1 MINDSVSSVIF
12 DSEHCIKYITR
23 ERERG
28 GGGGGEGGRRR
39 KHIIVRI
46 KKITKNLLSFS
57 SKCEKS
63 IFLAIAFSSAEVV
76 L

>member
-1 MINDSVSSVIF
+1 MIVSPALYLTVNIASNI
-12 DSEHCIKYITR
+12 SL

-28 GGGGGEGGRRR
+28 GRGGGGGKRE
-39 KHIIVRI
+39 KEEAHNCENK

>member
-1 MINDSVSSVIF
+1 MIVSPALYLTVNIASNI
-12 DSEHCIKYITR
+12 SL

-28 GGGGGEGGRRR
+28 GGEGGEGGRRR